1 VTHPIA
7 FSFPGGRGCALH
19 RAVVYSSWLLWRD
32 ALPEDPYTWDSLR
45 RPQVHAIG
53 KLAQQLQT
61 LRREARP
68 GWRVLQ
74 WWDPRHQ
81 AWTSGRRLMLDVGTP
96 ASYHRGASV
105 QEVHDRLRQ
114 IEHLSCAVR
123 SDRVLEVLLL
133 RSGLRRLG

>member
-7 FSFPGGRGCALH
+7 FTFPGGRGCALH
-19 RAVVYSSWLLWRD
+19 RAVVYNSWLLWRD
-32 ALPEDPYTWDSLR
+32 ALPEDPYTWQSLR

-74 WWDPRHQ
+74 WWDPRHE
-81 AWTSGRRLMLDVGTP
+81 AWSGGRRLMLDVGVTGP
-96 ASYHRGASV
+96 HRRGATI
-105 QEVHDRLRQ
+105 QEVHHHLRRL
-114 IEHLSCAVR
+114 EHLSCAIR
-123 SDRVLEVLLL
+123 SDRVLEILLL
-133 RSGLRRLG
+133 RSGLRRLD